1 MTLLTRIEEANN
13 GSTELLVQFIVCGTV
28 VGHVLPETARILLDT
43 SDVFVKR
50 TAALHLRPDLDRSD
64 LTEERTEAV
73 GEVMSKLR
81 AEGLITGWRDEL
93 LAITPRFSSPPLFL
107 LERAAIPLLGARAYG
122 VHVNGFRRDGDNVR
136 MWLGRRSADKS
147 TFPGKLDQMV
157 AGGQP
162 AGLSVFENLKKECA
176 EEAGL
181 SPEMC
186 ARARPVGTI
195 QYCMR
200 TAHGIRPDTLFVYDL
215 ELPADVVPENADGE
229 VERFELKTL
238 SEVDSIL
245 RTSQAFKTNC
255 SLVVIDF
262 LVRHGYLSPDE
273 PDYESIVTA
282 LHRRAL

>member
-1 MTLLTRIEEANN
+1 MTLLARIEEANN
-13 GSTELLVQFIVCGTV
+13 GSTELLVPFIVCGTV

-122 VHVNGFRRDGDNVR
+122 VHVNGFRRDGDNVS

-162 AGLSVFENLKKECA
+162 AGWVSSRISKKSARKKPVCR
-176 EEAGL
+176 
-181 SPEMC
+181 PRC
-186 ARARPVGTI
+186 ARV
-195 QYCMR
+195 
-200 TAHGIRPDTLFVYDL
+200 
-215 ELPADVVPENADGE
+215 
-229 VERFELKTL
+229 
-238 SEVDSIL
+238 
-245 RTSQAFKTNC
+245 
-255 SLVVIDF
+255 
-262 LVRHGYLSPDE
+262 LVRLE
-273 PDYESIVTA
+273 PSSTA
-282 LHRRAL
+282 CARRTEFVRIPCLCTTSNYPLTWCPKMPTVRSRDSS